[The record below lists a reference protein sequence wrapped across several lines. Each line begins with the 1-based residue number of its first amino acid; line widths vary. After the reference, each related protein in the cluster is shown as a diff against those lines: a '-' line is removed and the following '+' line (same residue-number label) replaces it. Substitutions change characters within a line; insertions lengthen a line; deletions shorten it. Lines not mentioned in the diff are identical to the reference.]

1 MKNRYV
7 KTVAAVLAVSAAI
20 IPILTA
26 APVYADNF
34 GNVANYGDEISV
46 QGGVNM
52 DDIREVKISE
62 DGNWFKEGGMNRYDG
77 TEVTSEQEAQEM
89 ETRLKAENY
98 IEINDLTPEQY
109 EAFVTNDKVTWW
121 FEEYIK
127 PADDMY
133 AEFYNGWYKIYVFE
147 PSFIDWWEDYQESEA
162 EALRADSVPKMEIDS
177 SSVVIN
183 YRVFWAKERVGKD
196 LSEELNEGVPSWHKA
211 GYITITSPIDAEIK
225 FFLKDEQN
233 YYTIYLR
240 GGIPFRA
247 KMKSGN
253 YSITEING
261 QKIDTYDKNMTNGNT
276 LDIGWEDVPSLETPF
291 EVDITKA
298 VEAYNIKSI
307 DLTGKPDRSLD
318 KNQKLASDDKT
329 IVKEDPEDTEDVIR
343 ANKPNWFKRI
353 LIGVIIAALC
363 AGVGA
368 YIYLDRK
375 RRR

>member
-1 MKNRYV
+1 MKNL
-7 KTVAAVLAVSAAI
+7 KAAAAIFFVAAAMTFPVQ
-20 IPILTA
+20 TA
-26 APVYADNF
+26 YAE
-34 GNVANYGDEISV
+34 GE
-46 QGGVNM
+46 VNM
-52 DDIREVKISE
+52 GDIREVKISE

-77 TEVTSEQEAQEM
+77 TTITSTQECQEM
-89 ETRLKAENY
+89 EVRLRSENY

-109 EAFVTNDKVTWW
+109 EAFVTNDKTAWW

-133 AEFYNGWYKIYVFE
+133 YEYYNGWYKIYVFE
-147 PSFIDWWEDYQESEA
+147 PSFADWWEDYQEAEE

-183 YRVFWAKERVGKD
+183 YRAFWAREREGKD

-211 GYITITSPIDAEIK
+211 GYINITSPIDAEIK

-253 YSITEING
+253 YSIVEING
-261 QKIDTYDKNMTNGNT
+261 QKIDAYDKNMTNGNT
-276 LDIGWEDVPSLETPF
+276 LDIGWEDIPTLETPF

-298 VEAYNIKSI
+298 VDAYNIKPI

-318 KNQKLASDDKT
+318 KNQKLSSDEKVT
-329 IVKEDPEDTEDVIR
+329 VEDEPEETEDVIQTDE
-343 ANKPNWFKRI
+343 PNWFKRI
-353 LIGVIIAALC
+353 LIGIIGIALC
-363 AGVGA
+363 AAIGA
-368 YIYLDRK
+368 YLYLDRK